1 MGSLIQFNRRPIAAD
16 RQPAPSAPAESN
28 EERRSLRILL
38 WTFAL
43 SAIAMCATV
52 VFMLSPHGWRDLL
65 WISSFMLVF
74 ALAKIALAQALFYI
88 MVSYDDDSPANRGPG
103 IAERAKLIPLT
114 RDSTRTP
121 GALAGKRAIAAAATA
136 AGPSRHHER

>member
-1 MGSLIQFNRRPIAAD
+1 MGSLIQLNRRPIAAD
-16 RQPAPSAPAESN
+16 RQSALSAPAESN

-88 MVSYDDDSPANRGPG
+88 MVSYDDDSPANPGPG

-114 RDSTRTP
+114 RASARTP
-121 GALAGKRAIAAAATA
+121 SALAGKRASAEAATA
-136 AGPSRHHER
+136 AAPSHYRER